1 MKIALYLFYAMS
13 DNVESQRN
21 GVISLAWMAYFN
33 SDIAV
38 PSLFPTSE
46 DATTNLST
54 IYDALPLRICSHHFC
69 LPDKPH
75 FHLLRSLM
83 ALAMSSCHK
92 QRIKFHVGTYGL
104 KVKVMPLFTVFLEF
118 VPIVLTELRFFCCC
132 C

>member
-1 MKIALYLFYAMS
+1 MS
-13 DNVESQRN
+13 DNVESQRK

-46 DATTNLST
+46 DATTNLSI

-92 QRIKFHVGTYGL
+92 QRIKFHVGTYSL
-104 KVKVMPLFTVFLEF
+104 KVKLYADSLLFLGVCPYRTN
-118 VPIVLTELRFFCCC
+118 
-132 C
+132 

>member
-1 MKIALYLFYAMS
+1 MS
-13 DNVESQRN
+13 DNVESQRK

-46 DATTNLST
+46 DATTNLSI

-75 FHLLRSLM
+75 FHVLRSLM

-104 KVKVMPLFTVFLEF
+104 KVKVLCRFTVFLEF
-118 VPIVLTELRFFCCC
+118 VPTVLTELRFFCCC